1 VLTLESAEAQQAG
14 MSHEKKENFFELL
27 LELLYSA
34 DVKVGVAL
42 KKKNISQMVYS
53 SKYQSNGVLNVS
65 QLPVLEVTRALN
77 VAKRTSGA

>member
-14 MSHEKKENFFELL
+14 MSNEKKENFFEQL

-42 KKKNISQMVYS
+42 KRKKTKYQSKWCTVLNISQMAY
-53 SKYQSNGVLNVS
+53 
-65 QLPVLEVTRALN
+65 
-77 VAKRTSGA
+77 

>member
-1 VLTLESAEAQQAG
+1 

-42 KKKNISQMVYS
+42 KRKKNYKKN
-53 SKYQSNGVLNVS
+53 KYQSDGV
-65 QLPVLEVTRALN
+65 QF
-77 VAKRTSGA
+77 

>member
-14 MSHEKKENFFELL
+14 MSNEKRENFFEQL

-42 KKKNISQMVYS
+42 KREKN
-53 SKYQSNGVLNVS
+53 
-65 QLPVLEVTRALN
+65 
-77 VAKRTSGA
+77 